1 MVPRAYDSARQAK
14 SFRRHTGARADVN
27 ISRPDH
33 RSLDCRRPRSRLWQG
48 RCDQQQYHQGRND
61 MITRRV
67 LLQSAAAVVFP
78 PKASGPRGQRTRP
91 ASPTMKSRSGRP
103 CPIAG
108 PYPPL
113 GWSAAPR
120 PPISRFPTGRMR
132 QNRSFSRSFL
142 RTRRVSGRRTPAR
155 PLTAGRPYR
164 IALPRLVAGR

>member
-1 MVPRAYDSARQAK
+1 
-14 SFRRHTGARADVN
+14 
-27 ISRPDH
+27 
-33 RSLDCRRPRSRLWQG
+33 
-48 RCDQQQYHQGRND
+48 

-67 LLQSAAAVVFP
+67 LLQSAAAVVFRNQGFG
-78 PKASGPRGQRTRP
+78 AARQRTRP

-120 PPISRFPTGRMR
+120 PLISKFPTGRMR